1 MGDGILLLSAPRL
14 SSVDSDPARALVR
27 SSVLLMSFSVDW
39 TSEDEQEISEGLR
52 WGAGA
57 GGGGVNCT
65 ISEKYLLLFNHKY
78 LKI

>member
-1 MGDGILLLSAPRL
+1 MGEHIVGDGILLLSARL
-14 SSVDSDPARALVR
+14 SSGARAPVSALVR

-39 TSEDEQEISEGLR
+39 TSDDEHEISDGLR

-65 ISEKYLLLFNHKY
+65 MSENIHGAY
-78 LKI
+78 